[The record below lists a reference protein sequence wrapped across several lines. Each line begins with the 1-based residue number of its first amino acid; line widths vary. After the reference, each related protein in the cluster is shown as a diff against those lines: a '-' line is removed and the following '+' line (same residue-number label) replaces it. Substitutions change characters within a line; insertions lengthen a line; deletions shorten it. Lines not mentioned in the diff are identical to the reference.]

1 MPVRRSQIC
10 VCVSKAYKYVLFQG
24 HTLDIAL
31 KKVKHRVVE
40 SMASDTADAL
50 GLSRAILCNDLLVK
64 KLNRLENSGNLY
76 KKMIRHLSALLNAY
90 YRVARSQ
97 KGICLSR
104 RVEIYETR
112 ESKLSLI
119 HVKGHTLDIALKKV
133 KHRVVES
140 MASDTADALGLSRAI
155 LCNDLLVKKLNR
167 LENSGNLYKKM
178 IRHLSALLNAYYRVA
193 RSQKGICL
201 SRRVEIYETR
211 ESKLSLIHVKVCFAR
226 LLRGSFYAGCD

>member
-10 VCVSKAYKYVLFQG
+10 VCVSKASKHVLFQG

-97 KGICLSR
+97 KGSPQMENLR
-104 RVEIYETR
+104 RTPYFMHITR
-112 ESKLSLI
+112 IFFK
-119 HVKGHTLDIALKKV
+119 
-133 KHRVVES
+133 
-140 MASDTADALGLSRAI
+140 
-155 LCNDLLVKKLNR
+155 
-167 LENSGNLYKKM
+167 
-178 IRHLSALLNAYYRVA
+178 
-193 RSQKGICL
+193 
-201 SRRVEIYETR
+201 
-211 ESKLSLIHVKVCFAR
+211 R
-226 LLRGSFYAGCD
+226 LLERSSCHEMRRTA